1 MAAVVKGFRR
11 LPRKG
16 MCYGNSCRTHVD
28 VTGRIRRGAQRWCKK
43 PLGRWGVLIQQWM
56 FDLAS
61 FREMQGLSG
70 GQTDKDDEELRE
82 RFAPTGAVVM
92 GRRMFDEGEGPW
104 GDNPPYRMPV
114 FVLTHEDRDT
124 LVKEGGTTFTFVTD
138 GIESAL
144 EQAKAAAGDKN
155 VNIAGGADTVQ
166 QYIRARLL
174 DELEIHL
181 APLLFGEGIRLF
193 DKMGPEHI
201 ELENMRV
208 VTSPKVTHLRFRVA
222 K

>member
-1 MAAVVKGFRR
+1 MGIVTAHMSMSLDGYVAG
-11 LPRKG
+11 PNAG
-16 MCYGNSCRTHVD
+16 AGN
-28 VTGRIRRGAQRWCKK
+28 
-43 PLGRWGVLIQQWM
+43 PLGDGGVLIQQWM

-61 FREMQGLSG
+61 FREIQGLGG
-70 GQTDKDDEELRE
+70 GQTNADDEELRR

-104 GDNPPYRMPV
+104 GDNPPFRMPV

-138 GIESAL
+138 GIQSAL
-144 EQAKAAAGDKN
+144 EQAKVAAGDKN

-166 QYIRARLL
+166 QFIRAGLL

-193 DKMGPEHI
+193 DKIGPQHV

-208 VTSPKVTHLRFRVA
+208 VASPKVTHLRFRVV

>member
-1 MAAVVKGFRR
+1 MGIVTAHMSMSVDGYVSGPNAGA
-11 LPRKG
+11 
-16 MCYGNSCRTHVD
+16 GN
-28 VTGRIRRGAQRWCKK
+28 
-43 PLGRWGVLIQQWM
+43 PLGDGGVLIQQWM

-61 FREMQGLSG
+61 FREIQGLSG
-70 GQTDKDDEELRE
+70 GQTNADDEELRQ

-144 EQAKAAAGDKN
+144 ERAKAAAGDKN

-193 DKMGPEHI
+193 DRMGPEHI

-208 VTSPKVTHLRFRVA
+208 VTSPNVTHLRFRVA

>member
-1 MAAVVKGFRR
+1 MRIVTAHMSMSLDGYVAG
-11 LPRKG
+11 PNAG
-16 MCYGNSCRTHVD
+16 AGN
-28 VTGRIRRGAQRWCKK
+28 
-43 PLGRWGVLIQQWM
+43 PLGDGGVRIQQWM

-61 FREMQGLSG
+61 FREIQGLSG
-70 GQTDKDDEELRE
+70 GQTNKDDEELRQ

-104 GDNPPYRMPV
+104 GDNPPYHMPV
-114 FVLTHEDRDT
+114 FVVTHQARDT

-144 EQAKAAAGDKN
+144 QQAKVAAGEKN
-155 VNIAGGADTVQ
+155 ANIAGGADTVQ
-166 QYIRARLL
+166 QVIRAGLL

-193 DKMGPEHI
+193 DRMGPEPI
-201 ELENMRV
+201 ELENIRV
-208 VTSPKVTHLRFRVA
+208 VASPQVTHLRFRVV

>member
-1 MAAVVKGFRR
+1 MGIVTAHMSMSVDGYVAG
-11 LPRKG
+11 PNAG
-16 MCYGNSCRTHVD
+16 AGN
-28 VTGRIRRGAQRWCKK
+28 
-43 PLGRWGVLIQQWM
+43 PLGDGGVLIQQWM

-61 FREMQGLSG
+61 FREIQGLSG
-70 GQTDKDDEELRE
+70 GQTNADDEELRQ

-104 GDNPPYRMPV
+104 GDNPPFRMPV

-138 GIESAL
+138 GIESARGRQ
-144 EQAKAAAGDKN
+144 ECQYSRRCGY
-155 VNIAGGADTVQ
+155 GPTVHQ
-166 QYIRARLL
+166 SRTARRTR
-174 DELEIHL
+174 DSPC
-181 APLLFGEGIRLF
+181 PLTVGEGIRLF

>member
-1 MAAVVKGFRR
+1 
-11 LPRKG
+11 
-16 MCYGNSCRTHVD
+16 
-28 VTGRIRRGAQRWCKK
+28 
-43 PLGRWGVLIQQWM
+43 
-56 FDLAS
+56 
-61 FREMQGLSG
+61 
-70 GQTDKDDEELRE
+70 
-82 RFAPTGAVVM
+82 
-92 GRRMFDEGEGPW
+92 
-104 GDNPPYRMPV
+104 MPV

-144 EQAKAAAGDKN
+144 EQAKAAAGGKN

-166 QYIRARLL
+166 QFIRAGLL

-193 DKMGPEHI
+193 DTMGPEHI

-208 VTSPKVTHLRFRVA
+208 VAFPRVTHLRFRVA

>member
-1 MAAVVKGFRR
+1 MGIVTAHMSMSVDGYVAG
-11 LPRKG
+11 PNSG
-16 MCYGNSCRTHVD
+16 AGN
-28 VTGRIRRGAQRWCKK
+28 
-43 PLGRWGVLIQQWM
+43 PLGDGGVLIQQWM
-56 FDLAS
+56 FGLAS
-61 FREMQGLSG
+61 FREIQGLSG
-70 GQTDKDDEELRE
+70 GQTNADDEELRQ
-82 RFAPTGAVVM
+82 RFAPTGAVVL

-104 GDNPPYRMPV
+104 GDNPPFRMPV

-124 LVKEGGTTFTFVTD
+124 LVKEGGTTFTFVTN

-166 QYIRARLL
+166 QFIRAGLL

-208 VTSPKVTHLRFRVA
+208 VSSPKVTHLRFRVA

>member
-1 MAAVVKGFRR
+1 MGIVTAHMSMSLDGYVAG
-11 LPRKG
+11 PNAG
-16 MCYGNSCRTHVD
+16 AGN
-28 VTGRIRRGAQRWCKK
+28 
-43 PLGRWGVLIQQWM
+43 PLGDGGVLIQQWM

-61 FREMQGLSG
+61 FREIQGLSG
-70 GQTDKDDEELRE
+70 GQTNKDDEELRQ
-82 RFAPTGAVVM
+82 RFAPTGAVVI
-92 GRRMFDEGEGPW
+92 GRRMFDEGEEPW
-104 GDNPPYRMPV
+104 GDNPPFRMPV
-114 FVLTHEDRDT
+114 FVLSHEDRDT

-144 EQAKAAAGDKN
+144 EQAKAAAGEKN

-166 QYIRARLL
+166 QFIRAGLL

-193 DKMGPEHI
+193 ERMGPEHI

-208 VTSPKVTHLRFRVA
+208 VASPKVTHLRFRVV

>member
-1 MAAVVKGFRR
+1 
-11 LPRKG
+11 
-16 MCYGNSCRTHVD
+16 
-28 VTGRIRRGAQRWCKK
+28 
-43 PLGRWGVLIQQWM
+43 
-56 FDLAS
+56 
-61 FREMQGLSG
+61 
-70 GQTDKDDEELRE
+70 
-82 RFAPTGAVVM
+82 
-92 GRRMFDEGEGPW
+92 MFDEGEVGWP
-104 GDNPPYRMPV
+104 DPPPFRAPV
-114 FVLTHEDRDT
+114 FVLIHHAREPWVRQ
-124 LVKEGGTTFTFVTD
+124 GGTTFTFVTD

-166 QYIRARLL
+166 QFIRAGLL

>member
-1 MAAVVKGFRR
+1 MGIVTAHMSMSLDGFVAG
-11 LPRKG
+11 PNAG
-16 MCYGNSCRTHVD
+16 AGN
-28 VTGRIRRGAQRWCKK
+28 
-43 PLGRWGVLIQQWM
+43 PLGDEGVLIQQWM

-70 GQTDKDDEELRE
+70 GQTNKDDEELRE

-92 GRRMFDEGEGPW
+92 GRRMFDEGEEPW
-104 GDNPPYRMPV
+104 GDNPPYHMPV
-114 FVLTHEDRDT
+114 FVVTHQARDR

-144 EQAKAAAGDKN
+144 QQAKAAAGDKN
-155 VNIAGGADTVQ
+155 VNISGGADIVQ
-166 QYIRARLL
+166 QFIKAGLL

-193 DKMGPEHI
+193 EGMGPEHI
-201 ELENMRV
+201 ELENIRV
-208 VTSPKVTHLRFRVA
+208 VASPKVTHLRFRVV

>member
-1 MAAVVKGFRR
+1 MGIVTAHMSMSVDGYVSGPNAGA
-11 LPRKG
+11 
-16 MCYGNSCRTHVD
+16 GN
-28 VTGRIRRGAQRWCKK
+28 
-43 PLGRWGVLIQQWM
+43 PLGDGGVLIQQWM

-61 FREMQGLSG
+61 FREIQGLSG
-70 GQTDKDDEELRE
+70 GQTNKDDEELRQ
-82 RFAPTGAVVM
+82 RFAPTGAAVM

-104 GDNPPYRMPV
+104 GDNPPFRMPV

>member
-1 MAAVVKGFRR
+1 MGIVTAHMSMSVDGYVSGPNAGA
-11 LPRKG
+11 
-16 MCYGNSCRTHVD
+16 GN
-28 VTGRIRRGAQRWCKK
+28 
-43 PLGRWGVLIQQWM
+43 PLGDGGVLIQQWM

-61 FREMQGLSG
+61 FREIQGLSG
-70 GQTDKDDEELRE
+70 GQTNADDEELRQ

-124 LVKEGGTTFTFVTD
+124 LVKEGGTMFTFVTD

-208 VTSPKVTHLRFRVA
+208 VTSPEVTHLRFRVA

>member
-1 MAAVVKGFRR
+1 MGIVTAHMSMSVDGYVAG
-11 LPRKG
+11 PNAG
-16 MCYGNSCRTHVD
+16 AGN
-28 VTGRIRRGAQRWCKK
+28 
-43 PLGRWGVLIQQWM
+43 PLGDGGVLIQQWM

-61 FREMQGLSG
+61 FRGMQGLSG
-70 GQTDKDDEELRE
+70 GQTNKDDEELRE
-82 RFAPTGAVVM
+82 RIAPTGSVVM

-104 GDNPPYRMPV
+104 GDNPPYHMPV
-114 FVLTHEDRDT
+114 FVVTHQARER

-144 EQAKAAAGDKN
+144 QQAKAAAGEKN
-155 VNIAGGADTVQ
+155 VNISGGADIVQ
-166 QYIRARLL
+166 QFIKAGLL

-193 DKMGPEHI
+193 EGMGPEHI
-201 ELENMRV
+201 ELENIRV
-208 VTSPKVTHLRFRVA
+208 VASPKVTHLRFRVV